1 MLDAKR
7 FRRTG
12 KNGIMDWIE
21 QIFHVF
27 PDAGNGSLEL
37 LLILWPL
44 VAFVVGF
51 LTLIWFGGR
60 IIKRKGRKK

>member
-1 MLDAKR
+1 MLDPKR

-21 QIFHVF
+21 QIFHVS

-60 IIKRKGRKK
+60 MTKRKGRKK